1 MAVLE
6 ILTYPNPMLRAE
18 TRPIET
24 FDESL
29 KKLIADMWETM
40 YFSKGVGLAAPQVG
54 HAVRLV
60 VIDWEGERR
69 VLVNPEILEEEGE
82 ERCDEGCLSFPD
94 VYEEVTRPSK
104 IRVRYLD
111 EQGESHDEIV
121 EGFLARVFSHEID
134 HLRAKLL
141 IDHLSPLKRGFLRKK
156 MSRRAKSAV

>member
-1 MAVLE
+1 MPD
-6 ILTYPNPMLRAE
+6 IP
-18 TRPIET
+18 
-24 FDESL
+24 F
-29 KKLIADMWETM
+29 
-40 YFSKGVGLAAPQVG
+40 
-54 HAVRLV
+54 
-60 VIDWEGERR
+60 
-69 VLVNPEILEEEGE
+69 VNPEILEEEGE

-111 EQGESHDEIV
+111 EQGENHDEIV

-134 HLRAKLL
+134 HLQAKLL